1 MEIIGSLIIAIC
13 QSILFYG
20 KQIGISMI
28 IFTLISTGIIW
39 LILYKKNKVVN
50 KKAILFMIP
59 IILLSSTYFIFA
71 NRMFYFLNLL
81 AIAALTILMFI
92 IATNKKNY
100 FKEYIYNS
108 LKVISR
114 TMNKIVFSVKL
125 TNRTVKKTA
134 IKMKGKSNIDK
145 ELVKKVISSLF
156 IVMIVVGIII
166 ALLASADSIFAGIF
180 TNFGNLFT
188 NIKIV
193 NMNNFIFRLLIVVAV
208 YFLTLSLI
216 LAFQKK
222 EVINSSKN
230 KAISQDK
237 FTVKML
243 LIVLNIV
250 YLVFCYIQINSL
262 FIKMNSAGTFNY
274 AEYARS
280 GFFQLMIVSFI
291 NFILI
296 LISNRNNEAR
306 DRLLKILNLFLI
318 LFTIIIVLSSM
329 YRMYMYET
337 EYGFTYLR
345 VFVYII
351 LATEL
356 LVFIPT
362 IIYVFNAKFDLLKW
376 GTLIGICVYVSINF
390 MNLEN
395 IIIDKNL
402 KRESSKVDIDYD
414 YICQIASADSYDNLE
429 DLESNILTKT
439 GINLD
444 NLKPLNDNTKIDIDL
459 YEALIDILDSKI
471 RILSEVKELH
481 WQEFNISQYKI
492 IKKYD
497 DIPNEISKLNLIIIK
512 LDSSINSLSQTENTT
527 TTKNCIYD
535 EMVNYTEGYVVY
547 QVDHV
552 MGDAVW
558 QIEKTTD
565 AGENYSLISQ
575 IEVTTP
581 SKIEFFENGLGFLM
595 LPDNIYCGKADLLIT
610 NDSGKTFK
618 KIEFPKGEFSL
629 SDPEGKEW
637 NECYDYFTLPTRESN
652 GELVVLCSG
661 GYDGGY
667 NNGKT
672 RAKYVSK
679 DNGRT
684 WNFVSEVLK
693 QEGL

>member
-1 MEIIGSLIIAIC
+1 MEIVGSLIIAIC

-50 KKAILFMIP
+50 KAAVLFMIP

-71 NRMFYFLNLL
+71 NRVFYNINLL
-81 AIAALTILMFI
+81 AIIVLTILMFI
-92 IATNKKNY
+92 IATNKRKY

-108 LKVISR
+108 LKVIPK
-114 TMNKIVFSVKL
+114 TMKKIRISVKL
-125 TNRTVKKTA
+125 TNRTLTKTTINIKGKTKINKESVKK
-134 IKMKGKSNIDK
+134 I
-145 ELVKKVISSLF
+145 ISSLF
-156 IVMIVVGIII
+156 IVVIVVGVII
-166 ALLASADSIFAGIF
+166 ALLASADSIFSGIF
-180 TNFGNLFT
+180 TDFGNMFT
-188 NIKIV
+188 NIKLENI
-193 NMNNFIFRLLIVVAV
+193 NCFISRLLIVIII

-222 EVINSSKN
+222 E
-230 KAISQDK
+230 AISSRENKSIGKDK
-237 FTVKML
+237 FTIKML
-243 LIVLNIV
+243 LIVLNVV
-250 YLVFCYIQINSL
+250 YLVFCYIQVNSL

-296 LISNRNNEAR
+296 LISNRNNETR
-306 DRLLKILNLFLI
+306 DKLIKVLNLFLI

-345 VFVYII
+345 LFVYII

-356 LVFIPT
+356 IVFIPT

-395 IIIDKNL
+395 IIIDRNL
-402 KRESSKVDIDYD
+402 KRQSSKVDTDYD
-414 YICQIASADSYDNLE
+414 YICHIASADSYNKLE
-429 DLESNILTKT
+429 TLENNILAKIGTD
-439 GINLD
+439 LD
-444 NLKPLNDNTKIDIDL
+444 NLNTLNDITKIDMYEDL
-459 YEALIDILDSKI
+459 VNILDSKI
-471 RILSEVKELH
+471 TILNEVNELD
-481 WQEFNISQYKI
+481 WQEFNISQYNV

-497 DIPNEISKLNLIIIK
+497 DISSEISKLNLIISK
-512 LDSSINSLSQTENTT
+512 LDSSINRLRN
-527 TTKNCIYD
+527 TKNITMTKNYIYN
-535 EMVNYTEGYVVY
+535 EMVSYTEGYLVY
-547 QVDHV
+547 EVDHA
-552 MGDAVW
+552 MGDAIW

-565 AGENYSLISQ
+565 SGENYNLISQ
-575 IEVTTP
+575 IEVKTP

-595 LPDNIYCGKADLLIT
+595 LPDSIYCGKSDLLIT
-610 NDSGKTFK
+610 NDSGNTFK
-618 KIEFPKGEFSL
+618 KIEFPDGVFTLSNPNGEKW
-629 SDPEGKEW
+629 E
-637 NECYDYFTLPTRESN
+637 NCYDYFYLPTREN
-652 GELVVLCSG
+652 DGTLVVLVSG
-661 GYDGGY
+661 GYEGGY
-667 NNGKT
+667 NSGKT

-679 DNGRT
+679 DNGKT
-684 WNFVSEVLK
+684 WKFVSEILK
-693 QEGL
+693 